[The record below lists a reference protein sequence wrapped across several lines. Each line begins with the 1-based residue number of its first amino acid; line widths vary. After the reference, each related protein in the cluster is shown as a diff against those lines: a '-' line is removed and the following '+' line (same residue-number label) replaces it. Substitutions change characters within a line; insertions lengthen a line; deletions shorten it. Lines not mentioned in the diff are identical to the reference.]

1 MQPYNENGQ
10 AVVVIH
16 IVIGQYTC
24 MRITMLTLP
33 QLYWTEYTLTSQY
46 E

>member
-33 QLYWTEYTLTSQY
+33 VILDRIHTDKPV
-46 E
+46 